1 MTQSVVRREGL
12 IRRRFVRDYLWPNRP
27 AVVTGA
33 LNDWVGLTKWNT
45 AFFQSKLGHE
55 PVCLQGDTFNS
66 TRTIPFA
73 EYLEAVATYEEL
85 PASAPHVAFNL
96 ESRLQ
101 RIAADGGTRSG
112 ESIAG
117 QQGVP
122 LDWSPNGRHLLFAQG
137 DEATSGDL
145 FLLTAGAASD
155 VEPWLNDEF
164 YESEAAISPTGDWVA
179 YVSNQTNT
187 HEVYIR
193 PLFDTGAAP
202 VRVSSSGGR
211 EPRWAADGSE
221 LFFRAEDEL
230 FVSQIESE
238 PSQLRAGRPGRLF
251 RNRALAFQPHPTS
264 TTAYN
269 VSPDGR
275 FLMVED
281 ATAMY

>member
-1 MTQSVVRREGL
+1 MEARAVANQSPGSRVFRSIGPQTGDIFSSLRVTRPPAATCFCSRRAQRATSSPGS
-12 IRRRFVRDYLWPNRP
+12 
-27 AVVTGA
+27 T
-33 LNDWVGLTKWNT
+33 T
-45 AFFQSKLGHE
+45 S
-55 PVCLQGDTFNS
+55 S
-66 TRTIPFA
+66 TRVKRQSPLRGIG
-73 EYLEAVATYEEL
+73 L
-85 PASAPHVAFNL
+85 PTCP
-96 ESRLQ
+96 
-101 RIAADGGTRSG
+101 TR
-112 ESIAG
+112 
-117 QQGVP
+117 
-122 LDWSPNGRHLLFAQG
+122 R
-137 DEATSGDL
+137 TR
-145 FLLTAGAASD
+145 
-155 VEPWLNDEF
+155 
-164 YESEAAISPTGDWVA
+164 
-179 YVSNQTNT
+179 

-281 ATAMY
+281 APGSQGPQIVAVLNWVEELKARVPTN